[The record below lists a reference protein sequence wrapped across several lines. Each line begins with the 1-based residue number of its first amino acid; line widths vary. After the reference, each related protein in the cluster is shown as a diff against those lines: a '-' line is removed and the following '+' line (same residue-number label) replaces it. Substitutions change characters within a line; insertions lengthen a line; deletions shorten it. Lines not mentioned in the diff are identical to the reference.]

1 MKNIF
6 KLATIAMLALV
17 ASNSQATQL
26 VKVQAINAVELVEI
40 TKLHLAQSIKLNT
53 IVINPIEKIAHA
65 QVTMNDFHVNKGAEI
80 IIKAVMLAE

>member
-6 KLATIAMLALV
+6 KLSTIAMLALV

-65 QVTMNDFHVNKGAEI
+65 QVTMKDFHVNKGTEI
-80 IIKAVMLAE
+80 VIKAVTLAE

>member
-6 KLATIAMLALV
+6 KLTTIAMLTLV

-26 VKVQAINAVELVEI
+26 VKIQAINAVELVEI

-53 IVINPIEKIAHA
+53 IVINPIEKVAHA
-65 QVTMNDFHVNKGAEI
+65 QVKMNDFHVNKGAEI
-80 IIKAVMLAE
+80 IIKPVTLAE

>member
-65 QVTMNDFHVNKGAEI
+65 QVTMNDFHVNKDAGI
-80 IIKAVMLAE
+80 IIKAVMLSE

>member
-6 KLATIAMLALV
+6 KLATIAMLTLV

-26 VKVQAINAVELVEI
+26 VKVQTINAVELVEI

-53 IVINPIEKIAHA
+53 IVINPIEKTAHT
-65 QVTMNDFHVNKGAEI
+65 QVTMNDFHVNKGAEV